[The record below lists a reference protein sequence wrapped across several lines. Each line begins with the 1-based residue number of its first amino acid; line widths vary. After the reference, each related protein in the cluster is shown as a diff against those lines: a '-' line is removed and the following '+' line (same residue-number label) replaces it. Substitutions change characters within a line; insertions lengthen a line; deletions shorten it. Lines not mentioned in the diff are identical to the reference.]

1 MRCYINYTFSI
12 LLSFRSPST
21 GSFGSIRVKN
31 PITSVGC
38 SRDGKESDSA
48 LNLTGSPFFFGRGNT
63 LVAFGC
69 NSKASLTNIEPSMV
83 GCELNCTASKV
94 TRYLEKPSLF
104 WTKPGVLTMALHI
117 LLALHTVKINNQ
129 GEGEGEGEGS
139 CDGNGCCSANLSY
152 KEVYQVVG
160 LRIESFDHRNSA
172 SVKCRVAFLT
182 DEDYTISE
190 PQSIFAQGYATI
202 TIEWVIQTNTLSFL
216 NSLSCK
222 NTKEYGDLS
231 SHTRHK
237 TSCVCENFTISG
249 TRYANCQC
257 SPCYTGNPY
266 LFNDCKDFNECL
278 RIDSY
283 CERTEICV
291 NKIGHYKCLPDK
303 TVPIM
308 IGIGVG
314 FGSLFLVGGIWLLRK
329 YLKKRKVTQ
338 RKKKFFKRN
347 GGLLLQQQLN
357 TREGNVEKTR
367 IFSSRELEKATEN
380 FSESRILGQGGQG
393 TVYKGML
400 VDGRTVAVKKS
411 QVVDEDKLEE
421 FINEIVILS
430 QVNHRHVVKLLGC
443 CLETEVPVLVYEF
456 IPNGNLFQHIHE
468 ESDDYTMIWGVRLR
482 IAVDIAGAIS
492 YLHSAA
498 CSPVYHRDVKST
510 NIMLDEKY
518 RAKVSDFGTSRS
530 VTVDHTHW
538 TTVISGTV
546 GYVDPEYY
554 GSSQYTDKS
563 DVYSFGVILVE
574 LITGEKPVIT
584 LPGSQEIRGLADHFR
599 AAMKESKF
607 FDIMDARI
615 RDACKPE
622 QEKGNSEEKE
632 ILQTQRRTIVATT
645 TQYKRRILGQGGQG
659 TVYKGMLVDG
669 RTVAVKKSQVV
680 DEDKLEEFIN
690 EIVILSQVNHR
701 HVVKL
706 LGCCLETEV
715 PILVY
720 EFIPN
725 GNLFQHIHEES
736 DDYTMIWG
744 VRLRIAVDIAGAI
757 SYLHSAACSPVYH
770 RDVKST
776 NIMLDEKYRAN
787 VSDFGTSR
795 SVTVDHTHWTTV
807 ISGTV
812 GYVDPEYY
820 SSSQYTDKS
829 DVYSFGVILVEFI
842 TGEKPVI
849 TLSGSQEIRG
859 LADHFRAAMKENKFF
874 DIMDARIRDACKP
887 EQVMAVANLARR
899 CLNSKGKKRPYM
911 TEVFTE
917 LEKISSSPEDILV
930 NTENDDGDDAE
941 EEGMNVIEIANSW
954 TVGVT
959 APAFKTVA
967 SPSSADVNEC
977 LRKETKNSFTFG
989 ICRESETCV
998 NVVGGFKCVR
1008 DKTVP
1013 ILIGVGAGFGILVLV
1028 GGIWML
1034 IKYLKRRKVTQ
1045 RKKKFFKRNG
1055 GLLLQQQLNTREGNI
1070 EKTRIFSSTE
1080 LEKATENFSESRI
1093 LGQGGQGTVYKGM
1106 LVDGQMV
1113 AVKKSK
1119 VVDVDKLEEFI
1130 NEVVILSQV
1139 NHRHVVKLLGCCLET
1154 EVPILVYEFIP
1165 NGAISYL
1172 HSSAYSPVYHRDVKS
1187 TNIMLDEKYRAKIS
1201 DFGTSRSV
1209 TVDHTHWT
1217 TVISGTVGYVD
1228 PEYYSSSQ
1236 YTDKSDVYSFGV
1248 ILVELITGEKPV
1260 ITLSGSQEIRGLADH
1275 FRAAMKENRFFDIMD
1290 ARIRDACKLEQ
1301 VMAVANLARRCL
1313 NSKGKKR
1320 PYMTEVFTELERIS
1334 PSPENALVKI
1344 ENEDGYDKEE
1354 EGMNMIE
1361 IANSWTVG
1369 VTAPAFKTVAS
1380 PSSAGVEPLFP
1391 RSTCANLSYKE
1402 VYQVV
1407 GVGAGF
1413 GILVLVGGVWLLIKY
1428 LKKRK
1433 VTQRKKKFFKRNGGL
1448 LLQQQLNT
1456 REGNVEKTR
1465 IFSSRELEKA
1475 TENFSESR
1483 ILGQGGQGTVYK
1495 GMLVDGRTVAVK
1507 KSQVVDEDKLEEF
1520 INEIVIL
1527 SQVNHRHVVK
1537 LLGCCLE
1544 TEVPVLVYEF
1554 IPNGNLFQHIHEESE
1569 NYTLIWGVRLRIAVD
1584 IAGAISYLHSSACSP
1599 VYHRDVKSTNIMIDE
1614 KYRAKVSDFGTSR
1627 SVTVDHTHWTTV
1639 ISGTVGYVDPEYYG
1653 SSQYTDKSD
1662 VYSFGVILAEFITG
1676 EKPVITLSGSQ
1687 EIGGLADHFR
1697 SAMKENKFFDIMDA
1711 RIRDACAEQVMAVAN
1726 LARRCLNSKGKK
1738 RPYMKEVFTELER
1751 ISSSPENAL
1760 VQIENEDGYDE
1771 EEEGMNMIEIADSW
1785 TVGVTAPA
1793 FSTVASASSAD
1804 VEPLFPRATW

>member
-1 MRCYINYTFSI
+1 
-12 LLSFRSPST
+12 
-21 GSFGSIRVKN
+21 
-31 PITSVGC
+31 
-38 SRDGKESDSA
+38 
-48 LNLTGSPFFFGRGNT
+48 
-63 LVAFGC
+63 
-69 NSKASLTNIEPSMV
+69 
-83 GCELNCTASKV
+83 
-94 TRYLEKPSLF
+94 
-104 WTKPGVLTMALHI
+104 
-117 LLALHTVKINNQ
+117 
-129 GEGEGEGEGS
+129 
-139 CDGNGCCSANLSY
+139 
-152 KEVYQVVG
+152 
-160 LRIESFDHRNSA
+160 
-172 SVKCRVAFLT
+172 
-182 DEDYTISE
+182 
-190 PQSIFAQGYATI
+190 
-202 TIEWVIQTNTLSFL
+202 
-216 NSLSCK
+216 
-222 NTKEYGDLS
+222 
-231 SHTRHK
+231 
-237 TSCVCENFTISG
+237 
-249 TRYANCQC
+249 
-257 SPCYTGNPY
+257 
-266 LFNDCKDFNECL
+266 
-278 RIDSY
+278 
-283 CERTEICV
+283 
-291 NKIGHYKCLPDK
+291 
-303 TVPIM
+303 
-308 IGIGVG
+308 
-314 FGSLFLVGGIWLLRK
+314 
-329 YLKKRKVTQ
+329 
-338 RKKKFFKRN
+338 
-347 GGLLLQQQLN
+347 
-357 TREGNVEKTR
+357 
-367 IFSSRELEKATEN
+367 
-380 FSESRILGQGGQG
+380 
-393 TVYKGML
+393 
-400 VDGRTVAVKKS
+400 
-411 QVVDEDKLEE
+411 
-421 FINEIVILS
+421 
-430 QVNHRHVVKLLGC
+430 
-443 CLETEVPVLVYEF
+443 
-456 IPNGNLFQHIHE
+456 
-468 ESDDYTMIWGVRLR
+468 
-482 IAVDIAGAIS
+482 
-492 YLHSAA
+492 
-498 CSPVYHRDVKST
+498 
-510 NIMLDEKY
+510 
-518 RAKVSDFGTSRS
+518 
-530 VTVDHTHW
+530 
-538 TTVISGTV
+538 
-546 GYVDPEYY
+546 
-554 GSSQYTDKS
+554 
-563 DVYSFGVILVE
+563 
-574 LITGEKPVIT
+574 
-584 LPGSQEIRGLADHFR
+584 
-599 AAMKESKF
+599 
-607 FDIMDARI
+607 
-615 RDACKPE
+615 
-622 QEKGNSEEKE
+622 
-632 ILQTQRRTIVATT
+632 
-645 TQYKRRILGQGGQG
+645 
-659 TVYKGMLVDG
+659 MLVDG

-967 SPSSADVNEC
+967 SPSSAGVEPLFPRSTWSQDNGDATTRDKHAWWVKVSRQRRCHYKGQAYVNEC

-1391 RSTCANLSYKE
+1391 RSTCILLPALIMTYTRFQEGHNAACVASNRSFPPREATIMRCYINYTFSILLSF
-1402 VYQVV
+1402 
-1407 GVGAGF
+1407 GF
-1413 GILVLVGGVWLLIKY
+1413 GSLFLVGGIWLLRKY

-1433 VTQRKKKFFKRNGGL
+1433 VTQRKKKFF
-1448 LLQQQLNT
+1448 NT
-1456 REGNVEKTR
+1456 REAKVEKTR

-1507 KSQVVDEDKLEEF
+1507 KSQVLDEDKLEEF

-1554 IPNGNLFQHIHEESE
+1554 IPNGNLFLHIHEESDD
-1569 NYTLIWGVRLRIAVD
+1569 YTMIWGVRLRIAVD
-1584 IAGAISYLHSSACSP
+1584 IAGAISYLHSAACSP
-1599 VYHRDVKSTNIMIDE
+1599 VYHRDVKSTNIMLDE

-1653 SSQYTDKSD
+1653 SSQYTDESD
-1662 VYSFGVILAEFITG
+1662 VYSFGVILVELITG
-1676 EKPVITLSGSQ
+1676 EKPVITLPGSQ
-1687 EIGGLADHFR
+1687 EIRGLADHFR
-1697 SAMKENKFFDIMDA
+1697 AAMKESKFFDIMDA
-1711 RIRDACAEQVMAVAN
+1711 RIRDACKPEQVMAVAN
-1726 LARRCLNSKGKK
+1726 LARRCLTSKGKK
-1738 RPYMKEVFTELER
+1738 RPYITEVFTELER

-1760 VQIENEDGYDE
+1760 VEIENDDGDDV
-1771 EEEGMNMIEIADSW
+1771 EEEGMNTIEIADSW

-1793 FSTVASASSAD
+1793 FSTAASPSSAD
-1804 VEPLFPRATW
+1804 VQPLFPRTTW